1 MLIMIFNISAAGQHP
16 EDLTDR
22 ELLIQLIEKFN
33 HLEKAVLR
41 IEANSDITRNKII
54 AIDREIY
61 KDSVE
66 FSNLSE
72 AYAGAVNR
80 WNALLALFTT
90 FVLGIFLYMWKKTY
104 K

>member
-1 MLIMIFNISAAGQHP
+1 MMIFNISGSGQHP

-22 ELLIQLIEKFN
+22 EILIQLIEKFN
-33 HLEKAVLR
+33 NLEQAVLR

-61 KDSVE
+61 KDSE
-66 FSNLSE
+66 KFGNLSE
-72 AYAGAVNR
+72 AYKGSVKR
-80 WNALLALFTT
+80 WNTLLALFTT
-90 FVLGIFLYMWKKTY
+90 FVLGIFVYMWKKTY